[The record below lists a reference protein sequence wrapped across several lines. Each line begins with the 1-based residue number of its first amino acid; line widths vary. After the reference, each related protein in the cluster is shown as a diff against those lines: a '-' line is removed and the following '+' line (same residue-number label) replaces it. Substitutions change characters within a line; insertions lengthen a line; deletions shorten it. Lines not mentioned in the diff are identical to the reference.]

1 MNRTIRTAGL
11 LTIFLFLMSAS
22 INATLD
28 RIESAP
34 RQNQLAVFDRN
45 WREVA
50 VFHGD
55 LAQLGAADAA
65 LPRPAFYLRHG
76 RVMMVPRDDRWL

>member
-28 RIESAP
+28 RIEASP
-34 RQNQLAVFDRN
+34 RQSQLAVYDRH

-65 LPRPAFYLRHG
+65 LPRPAFYLHHG
-76 RVMMVPRDDRWL
+76 HVVLVQRDDRWL